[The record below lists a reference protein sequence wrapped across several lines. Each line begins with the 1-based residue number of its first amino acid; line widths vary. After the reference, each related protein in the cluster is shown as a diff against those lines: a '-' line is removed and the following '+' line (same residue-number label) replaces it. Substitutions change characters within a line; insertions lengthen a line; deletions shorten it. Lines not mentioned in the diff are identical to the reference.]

1 MSSLRIENLL
11 LNNFILNNKEDILSE
26 GYTFKGK
33 VLELIDDLIFIEI
46 DGKRT
51 IQAKL
56 ETDMKMNIEDEVS
69 FLVKS
74 VDDNE
79 IVLKPIIKEKLQ
91 LSIPKENNPISNL
104 LKNMNIK
111 ENKISMK
118 LVENLM
124 RYNAPITEENI
135 TDGIKTLEKLF
146 QLSNLT
152 NEDKVVLIN
161 NSSPMKKD
169 LILEKIENT
178 QEKTSIK
185 IDSNLNR
192 ELITEENI
200 IEDNTSPDKVD
211 IKSLLVISKADDK
224 EHENIAPLIEELVV
238 NGDNIDF
245 EEDIKIIS
253 FFLKHNIKP
262 SLNNIKNLR
271 ELNENPIEFV
281 KDLKLI
287 DKMIN
292 KDSPKSINGIQLENN
307 ETKYIISDKDTKILE
322 LQKNISNF
330 ENTKDLKL
338 AEDVKNFTNKI
349 DFLKDINKNLSFV
362 FFPIKHMEKE
372 LDGVLTLIKED
383 RKKKNYN
390 GKTNIYINVETY
402 NLGNIKVSCQLSSNV
417 LQIKMNIR
425 NEDLEL
431 FKSTEKQ
438 LIEKISLIGYSLD
451 RIDFILD
458 NSIRIIDTIVSNPNP
473 IYILDLKV

>member
-1 MSSLRIENLL
+1 VSSLRIENLL

-56 ETDMKMNIEDEVS
+56 ETDMKMNIDDEVS

-152 NEDKVVLIN
+152 NEDKVILIN

-178 QEKTSIK
+178 QEKTPIK

-192 ELITEENI
+192 ELITEKNI

-224 EHENIAPLIEELVV
+224 EHENIAPLIEEFVV
-238 NGDNIDF
+238 NGDNVDF

-287 DKMIN
+287 DKRIN

-349 DFLKDINKNLSFV
+349 DFLKDMNKNLSFV

>member
-1 MSSLRIENLL
+1 MRIENLL

-56 ETDMKMNIEDEVS
+56 ETDMKMNIDDEVS

-178 QEKTSIK
+178 QEKTPIK

-192 ELITEENI
+192 ELITEKNI

-224 EHENIAPLIEELVV
+224 EHENIAPLIEEFVV
-238 NGDNIDF
+238 NGDNVDF

-287 DKMIN
+287 DKRIN

-349 DFLKDINKNLSFV
+349 DFLKDMNKNLSFV

>member
-224 EHENIAPLIEELVV
+224 EHENIAPLIEEFVV
-238 NGDNIDF
+238 NGDNVDF

>member
-1 MSSLRIENLL
+1 MRIENLL

-56 ETDMKMNIEDEVS
+56 ETDMKMNIDDEVS

-152 NEDKVVLIN
+152 NEDKVILIN

-178 QEKTSIK
+178 QEKTPIK
-185 IDSNLNR
+185 IDSNPNR
-192 ELITEENI
+192 ELITEKNI

-224 EHENIAPLIEELVV
+224 EHENIAPLIEEFVV
-238 NGDNIDF
+238 NGDNVDF

-287 DKMIN
+287 DKRIN

-349 DFLKDINKNLSFV
+349 DFLKDMNKNLSFV

>member
-1 MSSLRIENLL
+1 MRIENLL

-56 ETDMKMNIEDEVS
+56 ETDMKMNIDDEVS

-224 EHENIAPLIEELVV
+224 EHENIAPLIEEFVV
-238 NGDNIDF
+238 NGDNVDF

-383 RKKKNYN
+383 GKKKNYN

>member
-1 MSSLRIENLL
+1 
-11 LNNFILNNKEDILSE
+11 
-26 GYTFKGK
+26 
-33 VLELIDDLIFIEI
+33 
-46 DGKRT
+46 
-51 IQAKL
+51 
-56 ETDMKMNIEDEVS
+56 MKMNIDDEVS

-169 LILEKIENT
+169 LILEKIENI
-178 QEKTSIK
+178 QEKTPIK

-224 EHENIAPLIEELVV
+224 DHENIAPLIEEFVV
-238 NGDNIDF
+238 NGDNVDF

-287 DKMIN
+287 DKRIN

-349 DFLKDINKNLSFV
+349 DFLKDMNKNLSFV

>member
-1 MSSLRIENLL
+1 MRIENLL

-56 ETDMKMNIEDEVS
+56 ETDMKMNIDDEVS

-91 LSIPKENNPISNL
+91 LSIPKENSPISNL

-135 TDGIKTLEKLF
+135 TYGIKTLEKLF

-224 EHENIAPLIEELVV
+224 EHENIAPLIEEFVV
-238 NGDNIDF
+238 NGDNVDF

-253 FFLKHNIKP
+253 
-262 SLNNIKNLR
+262 
-271 ELNENPIEFV
+271 
-281 KDLKLI
+281 
-287 DKMIN
+287 
-292 KDSPKSINGIQLENN
+292 
-307 ETKYIISDKDTKILE
+307 
-322 LQKNISNF
+322 
-330 ENTKDLKL
+330 
-338 AEDVKNFTNKI
+338 
-349 DFLKDINKNLSFV
+349 
-362 FFPIKHMEKE
+362 
-372 LDGVLTLIKED
+372 
-383 RKKKNYN
+383 
-390 GKTNIYINVETY
+390 
-402 NLGNIKVSCQLSSNV
+402 
-417 LQIKMNIR
+417 
-425 NEDLEL
+425 
-431 FKSTEKQ
+431 
-438 LIEKISLIGYSLD
+438 
-451 RIDFILD
+451 
-458 NSIRIIDTIVSNPNP
+458 
-473 IYILDLKV
+473 

>member
-1 MSSLRIENLL
+1 MRIENLL

-56 ETDMKMNIEDEVS
+56 ETDMKMNIDDEVS

-161 NSSPMKKD
+161 NSSLMKKD

-224 EHENIAPLIEELVV
+224 EHENIAPLIEEFVV
-238 NGDNIDF
+238 NGDNVDF

>member
-56 ETDMKMNIEDEVS
+56 ETDMKMNIDDEVS

-152 NEDKVVLIN
+152 NEDKVILIN

-178 QEKTSIK
+178 QEKTPIK
-185 IDSNLNR
+185 IDSNPNR
-192 ELITEENI
+192 ELITEKNI

-224 EHENIAPLIEELVV
+224 EHENIAPLIEEFVV
-238 NGDNIDF
+238 NGDNVDF

-287 DKMIN
+287 DKRIN

-349 DFLKDINKNLSFV
+349 DFLKDMNKNLSFV

>member
-1 MSSLRIENLL
+1 VSSLRIENLL

-224 EHENIAPLIEELVV
+224 EHENIAPLIEEFVV
-238 NGDNIDF
+238 NGDNVDF

>member
-1 MSSLRIENLL
+1 MRIENLL

-56 ETDMKMNIEDEVS
+56 ETDMKMNIDDEVS

-152 NEDKVVLIN
+152 NEDKVILIN

-178 QEKTSIK
+178 QEKTPIK

-192 ELITEENI
+192 ELITEKNI

-224 EHENIAPLIEELVV
+224 EHENIAPLIEEFVV
-238 NGDNIDF
+238 NGDNVDF

-287 DKMIN
+287 DKRIN

-349 DFLKDINKNLSFV
+349 DFLKDMNKNLSFV

>member
-1 MSSLRIENLL
+1 M
-11 LNNFILNNKEDILSE
+11 
-26 GYTFKGK
+26 
-33 VLELIDDLIFIEI
+33 
-46 DGKRT
+46 
-51 IQAKL
+51 
-56 ETDMKMNIEDEVS
+56 
-69 FLVKS
+69 KS

-169 LILEKIENT
+169 LILEKIENI
-178 QEKTSIK
+178 QEKTPIK

-224 EHENIAPLIEELVV
+224 DHENIAPLIEEFVV
-238 NGDNIDF
+238 NGDNVDF

-287 DKMIN
+287 DKRIN

-349 DFLKDINKNLSFV
+349 DFLKDMNKNLSFV

>member
-1 MSSLRIENLL
+1 MRIENLL

-56 ETDMKMNIEDEVS
+56 ETDMKMNIDDEVS

-169 LILEKIENT
+169 LILEKIENI
-178 QEKTSIK
+178 QEKTPIK

-224 EHENIAPLIEELVV
+224 DHENIAPLIEEFVV
-238 NGDNIDF
+238 NGDNVDF

-287 DKMIN
+287 DKRIN

-349 DFLKDINKNLSFV
+349 DFLKDMNKNLSFV

>member
-56 ETDMKMNIEDEVS
+56 ETDMKMNIDDEVS

-169 LILEKIENT
+169 LILEKIENI
-178 QEKTSIK
+178 QEKTPIK

-224 EHENIAPLIEELVV
+224 DHENIAPLIEEFVV
-238 NGDNIDF
+238 NGDNVDF

-287 DKMIN
+287 DKRIN

-349 DFLKDINKNLSFV
+349 DFLKDMNKNLSFV

>member
-1 MSSLRIENLL
+1 MRIENLL

-56 ETDMKMNIEDEVS
+56 ETDMKMNIDDEVS

-169 LILEKIENT
+169 LILEKIENI
-178 QEKTSIK
+178 QEKTPIK

-224 EHENIAPLIEELVV
+224 EHENIAPLIEEFVV
-238 NGDNIDF
+238 NGDNVDF

-287 DKMIN
+287 DKRIN

-349 DFLKDINKNLSFV
+349 DFLKDMNKNLSFV

>member
-1 MSSLRIENLL
+1 MRIENLL

-56 ETDMKMNIEDEVS
+56 ETDMKMNIDDEVS

-169 LILEKIENT
+169 LILEKIENI
-178 QEKTSIK
+178 QEKTPIK
-185 IDSNLNR
+185 IDSNPNR

-200 IEDNTSPDKVD
+200 VEDNTSPDKVD

-224 EHENIAPLIEELVV
+224 EHENIAPLIEEFVV
-238 NGDNIDF
+238 NGDNVDF

-287 DKMIN
+287 DKRIN

-349 DFLKDINKNLSFV
+349 DFLKDMNKNLSFV

>member
-1 MSSLRIENLL
+1 MRIENLL

-56 ETDMKMNIEDEVS
+56 ETDMKMNIDDEIS

-169 LILEKIENT
+169 LILEKIENI
-178 QEKTSIK
+178 QEKTPIK
-185 IDSNLNR
+185 IDSNPNR

-200 IEDNTSPDKVD
+200 VEDNTSPDKVD

-224 EHENIAPLIEELVV
+224 EHENIASLIEEFVV
-238 NGDNIDF
+238 NGDNVDF

-287 DKMIN
+287 DKRIN

-349 DFLKDINKNLSFV
+349 DFLKDMNKNLSFV

>member
-11 LNNFILNNKEDILSE
+11 LNNFILNNKEDILRE

-33 VLELIDDLIFIEI
+33 VLELIDDLIFVEI
-46 DGKRT
+46 DGQRT

-56 ETDMKMNIEDEVS
+56 ETNVKMNIDDEVS

-79 IVLKPIIKEKLQ
+79 IILRPTIKEKLQ

-124 RYNAPITEENI
+124 RYNAPITEENLI
-135 TDGIKTLEKLF
+135 DGMKALEKLF

-152 NEDKVVLIN
+152 NEEKVILIN
-161 NSSPMKKD
+161 NPSLVNKAPIS
-169 LILEKIENT
+169 EKIENT
-178 QEKTSIK
+178 QEKIPIK
-185 IDSNLNR
+185 TDLKFNR
-192 ELITEENI
+192 ELIIEENR
-200 IEDNTSPDKVD
+200 IEDDTSPGKVD
-211 IKSLLVISKADDK
+211 IRSLLVINKADDK
-224 EHENIAPLIEELVV
+224 ESEDITPLVKEFVV
-238 NGDNIDF
+238 NGDNNDL

-253 FFLKHNIKP
+253 FFLKYNIKP

-281 KDLKLI
+281 KDLELI
-287 DKMIN
+287 DKILN
-292 KDSPKSINGIQLENN
+292 KDNPKNINGIQLEDN
-307 ETKYIISDKDTKILE
+307 EIKDMMSNKDTKILE

-330 ENTKDLKL
+330 GNTKDLKL
-338 AEDVKNFTNKI
+338 AEDIKNFTNKI
-349 DFLKDINKNLSFV
+349 DFLRDVNKDLSFV

-372 LDGVLTLIKED
+372 LDGVLALIKEG

-402 NLGNIKVSCQLSSNV
+402 HLGNIKVSCQLLSNV
-417 LQIKMNIR
+417 LQVKMNIR

-438 LIEKISLIGYSLD
+438 LIEKILLIGYSLD

-458 NSIRIIDTIVSNPNP
+458 NSIRIIDTIVSNSNP

>member
-1 MSSLRIENLL
+1 MRIENLL

-56 ETDMKMNIEDEVS
+56 ETDMKMNIDDEVS

-169 LILEKIENT
+169 LILEKIENI
-178 QEKTSIK
+178 QEKTPIK

-224 EHENIAPLIEELVV
+224 DHENIAPLIEEFVV
-238 NGDNIDF
+238 NGDNVDF

-287 DKMIN
+287 DKRIN

-307 ETKYIISDKDTKILE
+307 ETKYII
-322 LQKNISNF
+322 
-330 ENTKDLKL
+330 
-338 AEDVKNFTNKI
+338 
-349 DFLKDINKNLSFV
+349 
-362 FFPIKHMEKE
+362 
-372 LDGVLTLIKED
+372 
-383 RKKKNYN
+383 
-390 GKTNIYINVETY
+390 
-402 NLGNIKVSCQLSSNV
+402 
-417 LQIKMNIR
+417 
-425 NEDLEL
+425 
-431 FKSTEKQ
+431 
-438 LIEKISLIGYSLD
+438 
-451 RIDFILD
+451 
-458 NSIRIIDTIVSNPNP
+458 
-473 IYILDLKV
+473 

>member
-1 MSSLRIENLL
+1 MRIENLL

-56 ETDMKMNIEDEVS
+56 ETDMKMNIDDEVS

-169 LILEKIENT
+169 LILEKIENI
-178 QEKTSIK
+178 QEKTPIK

-211 IKSLLVISKADDK
+211 IKSLLVISKADEKD
-224 EHENIAPLIEELVV
+224 HENIAPLIEEFVV
-238 NGDNIDF
+238 NGDNVDF

-287 DKMIN
+287 DKRIN

-349 DFLKDINKNLSFV
+349 DFLKDMNKNLSFV

>member
-1 MSSLRIENLL
+1 MRIENLL

-224 EHENIAPLIEELVV
+224 EHENIAPLIEEFVV
-238 NGDNIDF
+238 NGDNVDF

>member
-1 MSSLRIENLL
+1 VSSLRIENLL

-56 ETDMKMNIEDEVS
+56 ETDMKMNIDDEVS

-161 NSSPMKKD
+161 NSSLMKKD

-224 EHENIAPLIEELVV
+224 EHENIAPLIEEFVV
-238 NGDNIDF
+238 NGDNVDF